1 MATSEADPDTA
12 LGDTSACSLDVA
24 ADLAEAGDFQGAIPM
39 LRAATHN
46 PHPAKAWEMLSQCLT
61 AVDDHIAALDA
72 ATSAVA
78 ADPGW
83 HVTLRTLGRC
93 RLNLGDLEGAA
104 AALSAA
110 CRGAG
115 PSGDEESRADL
126 EHVGR
131 LLQRRVGHAI
141 GIPGLVLANTAG
153 EGPSGL
159 VWDAGRVL
167 AAWLVQAY
175 APWVERAGAA
185 GAGCGPGG
193 CRLDEILHCCRREK
207 QGTLRPG
214 CGVSCDA
221 SLCGDPSASG
231 HTHRCRVSE
240 RSDPADSD
248 HAPKTV
254 VPNCTP
260 TSPRNA
266 ANLLQHVTLLELGSG
281 TGVVGLSAACLGARV
296 TLTDLPEAAAAL
308 RANAAANRALVER
321 GGGSVAVR
329 PLAWQEAEGSAVA
342 AEGYD
347 LVLGADLVYNDAGL
361 GALEAALRALFCGG
375 PRERRPSA
383 FLYAHKARHPGLDV
397 GLVRMLDGVGLW
409 HEVLAR
415 QPQDKVTI
423 YLCTEC
429 AVVDDASLEGA
440 TRLGCLLFQR
450 SKRTVSPL
458 RAS

>member
-175 APWVERAGAA
+175 APW
-185 GAGCGPGG
+185 
-193 CRLDEILHCCRREK
+193 
-207 QGTLRPG
+207 
-214 CGVSCDA
+214 
-221 SLCGDPSASG
+221 
-231 HTHRCRVSE
+231 
-240 RSDPADSD
+240 
-248 HAPKTV
+248 
-254 VPNCTP
+254 
-260 TSPRNA
+260 
-266 ANLLQHVTLLELGSG
+266 HVTLLELGSG

-383 FLYAHKARHPGLDV
+383 FLYAHKARHPGLDA